1 MRYKKDVDDISIHK
15 IQIILYDIGEEEVKS
30 MKKIIIG
37 RQDTTSRIKT
47 NTWILF
53 PIITFGVLI
62 FLFNHFELI
71 EVASFIGICVV
82 LLGIIKYIYSL
93 NSFVLDSNP
102 KDPLVVL
109 EISDDTLEYIDK
121 RDNKDLFVVYL
132 KDIEK
137 IRLGYRQR
145 WFRMQHVFDLKFDF
159 LTTDGSLYTLYSEGI
174 LSKQGDY
181 EKAIAFLETKNIEI
195 YDPQNIRPLLSLASV
210 DFQFSLRQR
219 LWDGEHK

>member
-1 MRYKKDVDDISIHK
+1 MQIGIRIHK

-93 NSFVLDSNP
+93 NCFFYLFPVGSYYFFTVKISF
-102 KDPLVVL
+102 
-109 EISDDTLEYIDK
+109 
-121 RDNKDLFVVYL
+121 
-132 KDIEK
+132 
-137 IRLGYRQR
+137 
-145 WFRMQHVFDLKFDF
+145 H
-159 LTTDGSLYTLYSEGI
+159 LYSGI
-174 LSKQGDY
+174 LSHFFSFF
-181 EKAIAFLETKNIEI
+181 IA
-195 YDPQNIRPLLSLASV
+195 
-210 DFQFSLRQR
+210 
-219 LWDGEHK
+219 